1 MTIGEE
7 LKRQR
12 LSLGLNRKQFANGII
27 NDSYLAYVENGKSE
41 IRASDLLAILKQNK
55 LSVLSFLASLGD
67 VQTSFA
73 FYEQEAD
80 AAFFDHNLL
89 KLKKL
94 SDSCPNTVIKDVM
107 QLMIAKL
114 NDNFANFPNYIKA
127 KIRKTLWET
136 ESWTP
141 DSLWIFSN
149 AMEIYNFDELEGLV
163 SSLIHNF
170 SKFSKYDDRIIKL
183 LATITLN
190 YLQICLSQGKVQE
203 QEVIKA
209 SDYLAKMP
217 AISIITFEKMKGKY
231 LLAIYR
237 ADNQTAAKIDK
248 VLKKSI
254 WNI

>member
-41 IRASDLLAILKQNK
+41 IRASDLIAILKQNK
-55 LSVLSFLASLGD
+55 LSIFSFLANLGD
-67 VQTSFA
+67 VQTSLA
-73 FYEQEAD
+73 FYEQKAD
-80 AAFFDHNLL
+80 AAFFDHDLL
-89 KLKKL
+89 QLKKL
-94 SDSCPNTVIKDVM
+94 SNSCLNMMIKDVM

-114 NDNFANFPNYIKA
+114 NDNLANFPNCIKSRI
-127 KIRKTLWET
+127 KKTLWET

-183 LATITLN
+183 LATIMLH
-190 YLQICLSQGKVQE
+190 YLQICLSQG
-203 QEVIKA
+203 EVHESEVMKA
-209 SDYLAKMP
+209 SSYLEELP
-217 AISIITFEKMKGKY
+217 AISIIAFEKMKGKY
-231 LLAIYR
+231 LLAIYH
-237 ADNQTAAKIDK
+237 ADDQTATKINK
-248 VLKKSI
+248 VLK
-254 WNI
+254 